1 MMIYNFFNKLI
12 KKKDKINYKK
22 DIFKLYINIFISSM
36 LLFINIIF

>member
-12 KKKDKINYKK
+12 KKDKINYKK

-36 LLFINIIF
+36 ILFINIII

>member
-12 KKKDKINYKK
+12 KKDKINYKK